1 MITEQS
7 KEVCSALFNALDKLV
22 SNRIKDE
29 AFTDQEDVTTK
40 SYFSTLEGLEAL
52 LVPFVNLPQNIFWE
66 PLKNKHKELINSI
79 SVKNNKVISYNMNM
93 PLNLICL
100 PMIQ

>member
-1 MITEQS
+1 MMEMMITEQS

-52 LVPFVNLPQNIFWE
+52 L
-66 PLKNKHKELINSI
+66 
-79 SVKNNKVISYNMNM
+79 
-93 PLNLICL
+93 
-100 PMIQ
+100 